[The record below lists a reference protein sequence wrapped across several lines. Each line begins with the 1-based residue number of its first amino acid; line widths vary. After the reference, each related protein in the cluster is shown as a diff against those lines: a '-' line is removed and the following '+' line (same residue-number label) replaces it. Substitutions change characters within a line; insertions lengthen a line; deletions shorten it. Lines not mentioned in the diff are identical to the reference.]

1 MNKKPIVGIGLIV
14 LLLGSLAVNEAISK
28 KDCINIHVN
37 YADEEIPIL
46 EKCIISSEVKALD
59 LLKNNGFTVQGTDKY
74 GDAVLCRLNGLPKPK
89 EESCK
94 EMPPAEAYWAVLVK
108 KDQILFENY
117 AWAQVGIN
125 ELVLSPGDSLAL
137 VFAKDGSVNFPE

>member
-14 LLLGSLAVNEAISK
+14 LLLGSLAVNEVVSK
-28 KDCINIHVN
+28 KDYINLHVN

-46 EKCIISSEVKALD
+46 EKRIKSTEIKALD
-59 LLKNNGFTVQGTDKY
+59 LLKTNGFTVQGTDKY
-74 GDAVLCRLNGLPKPK
+74 GDAVLCRLNGLPSPK
-89 EESCK
+89 EENCK